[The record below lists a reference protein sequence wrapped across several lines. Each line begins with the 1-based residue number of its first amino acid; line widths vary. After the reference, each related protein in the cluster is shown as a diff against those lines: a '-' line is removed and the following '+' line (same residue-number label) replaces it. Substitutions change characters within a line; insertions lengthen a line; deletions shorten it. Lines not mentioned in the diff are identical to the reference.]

1 MSSLYDRIVSQRGSL
16 ERLVARIPGFKGYQ
30 DKQAR
35 RTADRMIREH
45 ITGILAQKITKLI
58 DIEKI
63 ILSSAGIAYM
73 SKTRDVKSKLQ
84 LYHDKV
90 ATAAPK
96 YDGMWAQMKIESEDL
111 EKIYSFDE
119 AQMHYVDNIDA
130 SLDKLRQ
137 AALTNT
143 DLDAAIFETS
153 GVVTE
158 ALEAFDLRDNV
169 LTELGD
175 AI

>member
-1 MSSLYDRIVSQRGSL
+1 MSTLYDRIVSQRGSL

-35 RTADRMIREH
+35 RTADRMLREH
-45 ITGILAQKITKLI
+45 LTGILDQKLSKLI

-63 ILSSAGIAYM
+63 ILSNAGIAYM
-73 SKTRDVKSKLQ
+73 SKSRDVKSKLQ

-96 YDGMWAQMKIESEDL
+96 YDGMWAQMKIGPEEL

-119 AQMHYVDNIDA
+119 AQEHYVENIDA

-143 DLDAAIFETS
+143 DLDAAIFELG
-153 GVVTE
+153 GVITE
-158 ALEAFDLRDNV
+158 AIEAFNLRDNV
-169 LTELGD
+169 LSELGD
-175 AI
+175 AV